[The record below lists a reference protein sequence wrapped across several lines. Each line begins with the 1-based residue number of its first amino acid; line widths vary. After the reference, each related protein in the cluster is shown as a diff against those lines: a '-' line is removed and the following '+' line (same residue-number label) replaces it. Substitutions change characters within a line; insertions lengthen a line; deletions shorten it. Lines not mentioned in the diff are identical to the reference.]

1 MKVDRRIKG
10 NRTNRNI
17 YETRSHAVERGVCS
31 RESLKYEKSE
41 VSSSEFAPDNP
52 AGSPTGFKKIR
63 RTFGS

>member
-17 YETRSHAVERGVCS
+17 YETKGVCS

-63 RTFGS
+63 KNVWFLIRR